1 MTKTSE
7 VVQPVLM
14 AENEKDILIFQ
25 AGTVLWLEIGRQRC
39 TAQTRFSA
47 KKSENFPKNCWTR
60 CL

>member
-25 AGTVLWLEIGRQRC
+25 AGTVLWLEIGRQPEPRPGAGTGTRVDADA
-39 TAQTRFSA
+39 TAAVAR
-47 KKSENFPKNCWTR
+47 
-60 CL
+60 